1 MPRSRKIAWFSLTLS
16 FSFEKKKKEEIKNR
30 VSSTSFSFRN
40 PFVFF
45 DLALHF
51 FSLPFE
57 RWKESN
63 DDNVTTA
70 GCYTLDFILTTACH
84 KRRKKRKREEEK
96 KILRSCRGCRPSSF
110 RYSFPFYRIY
120 TSVLSLACSEK
131 AIGSLLLIDGI
142 LLLELS
148 KLLMD
153 DTLFFFHS
161 STDTCA
167 R

>member
-1 MPRSRKIAWFSLTLS
+1 MLRSRKIAWFPLTLS
-16 FSFEKKKKEEIKNR
+16 FSFEKKKEEIKNR

-40 PFVFF
+40 PFIFF

-57 RWKESN
+57 RWKEGN

-70 GCYTLDFILTTACH
+70 GCYTLDFILTTASH
-84 KRRKKRKREEEK
+84 KRRKKEKGRRK

-110 RYSFPFYRIY
+110 CYSFPFYRMY

-161 STDTCA
+161 STDTRA

>member
-1 MPRSRKIAWFSLTLS
+1 MRSRKIAWFPLMLS
-16 FSFEKKKKEEIKNR
+16 FSFGKKKEKNKKPS
-30 VSSTSFSFRN
+30 VLHSFQLSNSFY
-40 PFVFF
+40 
-45 DLALHF
+45 LLWSCIAF
-51 FSLPFE
+51 FSLSFA
-57 RWKESN
+57 RWKEGK

-70 GCYTLDFILTTACH
+70 GCRTLDFILTTASH
-84 KRRKKRKREEEK
+84 KKRKKEKGRRKK

-110 RYSFPFYRIY
+110 CYSFPFYRMY
-120 TSVLSLACSEK
+120 TSILSLACSEK

-153 DTLFFFHS
+153 DTLFFFYN
-161 STDTCA
+161 STDTRA